1 MTRIAQ
7 LPALLLAIALAGCA
21 AGRGSGGAPAGAARA
36 DSAAILRDVAYLA
49 SDALEGR
56 ATGSPGND
64 SAAAYIARRL
74 GALGLQANLQ
84 RFTARSAAA
93 AHSGLPGELPTQ
105 NVVAII
111 PGSDRALRGES
122 VVLGAHYDHLGRWTF
137 GALDLDAGAVIHNG
151 ADDNA
156 SGTAAVLEL
165 ARLLARRPPKR
176 SVVVALFSGEELG
189 LLGSQYLVE
198 HFPVPLDSVVAML
211 NFDMVGRMRDRKLVV
226 YGTATA
232 TELPAMLDSANLRAA
247 RAAGREPLVLTATG
261 DGFGSSDHS
270 SFYAKNLPVLHFFT
284 NTHDD
289 YHRASDDV
297 ERIDAGG
304 AARVVEVAERV
315 VREIGDQPGRLT
327 FSRTPAPAMGSMSAG
342 GGAYFGSV
350 PDMAAGEVKGMRIS
364 GVTPGSPAD
373 RAGLKAGDVIVR
385 FGGAEVTELY
395 SYTDAL
401 RSKKPGDEVQV
412 IVLRNGER
420 VTLTATLGRRGGG

>member
-1 MTRIAQ
+1 MHPRPQ
-7 LPALLLAIALAGCA
+7 LPALLIALLLAACAG
-21 AGRGSGGAPAGAARA
+21 GRGGRGGLAAFARA
-36 DSAAILRDVAYLA
+36 DSAAILRDVAHLA
-49 SDALEGR
+49 SDSLEGR
-56 ATGSPGND
+56 ATGSAGND

-74 GALGLQANLQ
+74 ERLGLRAELQ

-111 PGSDRALRGES
+111 PGSDPALRGQY

-137 GALDLDAGAVIHNG
+137 GALDPDAGAVIHNG

-165 ARLLARRPPKR
+165 ARLLSRRPPGR

-189 LLGSQYLVE
+189 LLGSQYLVD

-232 TELPAMLDSANLRAA
+232 AELPAIVDSANQRAA
-247 RAAGREPLVLTATG
+247 RGAGREPLVLTATG

-270 SFYAKNLPVLHFFT
+270 SFYAKDLPVLHFFT
-284 NTHDD
+284 NVHDD

-304 AARVVEVAERV
+304 AARVVELAERV
-315 VREIGDQPGRLT
+315 VREVGDRPARLT
-327 FSRTPAPAMGSMSAG
+327 FTRTAAAPRMMSGGG

-373 RAGLKAGDVIVR
+373 KAGLKAGDVIVS
-385 FGGAEVTELY
+385 FGGVEVTELY

-401 RSKKPGDEVQV
+401 RAKQPGDVVEVV
-412 IVLRNGER
+412 VLRNGER
-420 VTLTATLGRRGGG
+420 VTLTATLGRRGSG